1 MPQMLG
7 FRIKNYKCLADV
19 AIGQTT
25 SRQGDEL
32 ALPPL
37 CCFIGPNGSGKSTL
51 LDALGFVADCLTEGV
66 EAACEK
72 PHRGGLR
79 RLRTQGCSEPIRFEF
94 YYRQT
99 PKARPV
105 RYEFAI
111 GEHDGVPIVESETL
125 SQARLGVERGKLFDF
140 LRLKN
145 GRGKIWAGGPVEGT
159 ESTGRRSGVR
169 LADPGRLGV
178 VTFGNLKEHPP
189 IVDLLNYISGWYL
202 SYFVPDA
209 ARELPPAGAQHHL
222 DRRGTNVGNVLQY
235 LERAHPQ
242 KTSAVLERIA
252 RSIPGIT
259 GIKTEISPDNRLL
272 IRFEERGFVDPFY
285 QQSMSDGT
293 LKMFAYLLLLN
304 DPSPRPFIGIE
315 EPENGLYHKL
325 IERLAK
331 TFHRHAT
338 RRSGRTQVLATT
350 HSPYFVD
357 GLAPEQV
364 WLLQKDEHGL
374 ARATRAAD
382 MPQIRALVDEGLPL
396 GGLWYSN
403 HFEET
408 FFA

>member
-7 FRIKNYKCLADV
+7 FRIRNYKALADV
-19 AIGQTT
+19 AVGQTG
-25 SRQGDEL
+25 SRQSDE

-51 LDALGFVADCLTEGV
+51 LDALGFVADCLAEGV

-72 PHRGGLR
+72 SHRGGLR

-140 LRLKN
+140 LRLQN
-145 GRGKIWAGGPVEGT
+145 GRGAIWAGDATQGQEAA
-159 ESTGRRSGVR
+159 RRQSVT
-169 LADPGRLGV
+169 LADPGRLGI
-178 VTFGNLKEHPP
+178 VTFGNLREHPR
-189 IVDLLNYISGWYL
+189 IVELLSYISGWYL

-209 ARELPPAGAQHHL
+209 ARELPPAGAQRHL

-235 LERAHPQ
+235 FERAH
-242 KTSAVLERIA
+242 KTRARKVLDQIAHSIPGLERIE
-252 RSIPGIT
+252 T
-259 GIKTEISPDNRLL
+259 TLSPDNRLL
-272 IRFEERGFVDPFY
+272 IRFKEAGFVDPFY

-304 DPSPRPFIGIE
+304 DPEPLPFIGIE
-315 EPENGLYHKL
+315 EPENGLYHKVL
-325 IERLAK
+325 ERLARAFK
-331 TFHRHAT
+331 QHAAGS
-338 RRSGRTQVLATT
+338 SGRTQVLVTT

-357 GLAPEQV
+357 SLAPDQV
-364 WLLQKDEHGL
+364 WLLQKDEQGL

-382 MPQIRALVDEGLPL
+382 MPQVRELVAEGLPL